1 MPNIGRDPEITK
13 NEIEAGR
20 RGGELVGEAAG
31 TLQRQYESGAANA
44 TQQASVFG
52 NQAQQGE
59 QLKEQKRATQV
70 HEAETEDQQG
80 IEMADKGLEQQGP
93 SRADRLRQEMENGRQ
108 SAQMDKPLEVQG
120 PDSKTGTVQQ
130 GEQRK
135 SLDTSKAVTNQM
147 SAQARYLNA
156 LKSYNG
162 SKITG
167 DKDLEKSELKSLQ
180 QPIESAS
187 KLFDEGKNGKL
198 TESQWGEIKDL
209 ASGNPDPALQSELAQ
224 PKTQF
229 SKLGPAVGRFLQ
241 SRINFTALTFM
252 AHTGEMPD
260 GKLVDMASPEMQQF
274 TSVAGGVQD
283 HLRQWDELTGGAMSE
298 SLGIDTLAK
307 RNQVV
312 RQMAANAMLKQMQ
325 PLPSGGGSNPVP
337 SQGGPSARPQQPGS
351 GTEGAAPPDVNR
363 KPKLGAPGS
372 NPNAGTDQAQL
383 RAREQRGI
391 EQQQAADEQ
400 RRNSDSGAAESIRRA
415 RSGY

>member
-1 MPNIGRDPEITK
+1 MPTIGRDPEVTK
-13 NEIEAGR
+13 NEIEAGKE
-20 RGGELVGEAAG
+20 GGKLVGQAG
-31 TLQRQYESGAANA
+31 DTLAGQYQSGAREA

-52 NQAQQGE
+52 GLAQQGE
-59 QLKEQKRATQV
+59 QLKEQKRSNQV
-70 HEAETEDQQG
+70 HEAEVEDQQD
-80 IEMADKGLEQQGP
+80 IERADRGLEQQGET
-93 SRADRLRQEMENGRQ
+93 RADRLRREMEQGRQ
-108 SAQMDKPLEVQG
+108 DKQMNEPLEVQG
-120 PDSKTGTVQQ
+120 PDSKTGVVQS
-130 GEQRK
+130 EQRK
-135 SLDTSKAVTNQM
+135 SLDTSKAVSNQM

-167 DKDLEKSELKSLQ
+167 DKELEKSELKSLQ

-187 KLFDEGKNGKL
+187 RLFDEGKNGKL

-209 ASGNPDPALQSELAQ
+209 AAGNPDPQLQAELSQ

-229 SKLGPAVGRFLQ
+229 SKLGPATGRFLQ

-274 TSVAGGVQD
+274 TNVAGGVQD

-325 PLPSGGGSNPVP
+325 PLPQGNGSEPVP
-337 SQGGPSARPQQPGS
+337 SQGGPSARPQQPQPGS
-351 GTEGAAPPDVNR
+351 PAGPAPDVNR
-363 KPKLGAPGS
+363 KPQLGAPGS
-372 NPNAGTDQAQL
+372 NPNARTDEEQL
-383 RAREQRGI
+383 RAREDAGVRA
-391 EQQQAADEQ
+391 QQAADEQ
-400 RRNSDSGAAESIRRA
+400 RRNGGGGAEYTRR
-415 RSGY
+415 RIGGGY